1 MEKIMKINVVDRT
14 GQKVSE
20 FTLNEKVW
28 GVTPSQQA
36 QFDSLLSYNA
46 TKRQGTHKVKTRAEV
61 SGGGRKPWKQK
72 GTGNARQGSI
82 RAPQWKGGGIVF
94 GPTPEKNY
102 LIKLNKKVRK
112 LALRSALAA
121 KLQNENI
128 IVIDELK
135 FEKPS
140 TKSMLEVLT
149 TLELANNKTLIISD
163 VENQSTVIKSAR
175 NLTRTQAISAKSTNI
190 YDLLNAKKVL
200 ITLDAIKNIEE
211 ALG

>member
-1 MEKIMKINVVDRT
+1 MKINVVDST
-14 GQKVSE
+14 GKKVSE
-20 FTLNEKVW
+20 LTLNQKVW
-28 GVTPSQQA
+28 AVTPNQQA

-46 TKRQGTHKVKTRAEV
+46 AKRQGTHKTKTRAEV

-94 GPTPEKNY
+94 GPTTEKNY
-102 LIKLNKKVRK
+102 LIKLNKKVRN
-112 LALRSALAA
+112 LALRSALSA
-121 KLQNENI
+121 KLQNKNI

-140 TKSMLEVLT
+140 TKSMLEILT
-149 TLELANNKTLIISD
+149 NLELANNKTLIISD
-163 VENQSTVIKSAR
+163 WENHDAVIKSAR
-175 NLTRTQAISAKSTNI
+175 NLARTQSISAKSINI
-190 YDLLNAKKVL
+190 YDLLNAKKIL
-200 ITLDAIKNIEE
+200 LTQAAIKNIEE

>member
-1 MEKIMKINVVDRT
+1 MKINVVDRT
-14 GQKVSE
+14 GKQVSE
-20 FTLNEKVW
+20 LTLNEKVW
-28 GVTPSQQA
+28 AVTPNQQA

-46 TKRQGTHKVKTRAEV
+46 AKRQGTHKAKTRAEV

-82 RAPQWKGGGIVF
+82 RAPQWKGGGVVF

-102 LIKLNKKVRK
+102 LIKLNKKVRN

-121 KLQNENI
+121 KLQNANI

-135 FEKPS
+135 FDKPS

-149 TLELANNKTLIISD
+149 NLQLANNKTLVISD
-163 VENQSTVIKSAR
+163 TENQTTVIKSAR
-175 NLTRTQAISAKSTNI
+175 NLTRTQTIGAASINI
-190 YDLLNAKKVL
+190 YDLLNANKVL
-200 ITLDAIKNIEE
+200 VTLAAVKKIEE

>member
-1 MEKIMKINVVDRT
+1 MKINVVDST
-14 GQKVSE
+14 GKKVSE

-28 GVTPSQQA
+28 AVTPNQQA

-112 LALRSALAA
+112 LALKSALAA

-128 IVIDELK
+128 IVIDQLK

-149 TLELANNKTLIISD
+149 NLELANNKTLIISD
-163 VENQSTVIKSAR
+163 VENHQTVIKSAR
-175 NLTRTQAISAKSTNI
+175 NLTRTQSINAKSVNI
-190 YDLLNAKKVL
+190 YDLLNANKVL
-200 ITLDAIKNIEE
+200 VTLEAIKNIEE